1 MLFTQS
7 AEQRA
12 YERMM
17 TAIPNFSPRGHGVYY
32 FRARPTWE
40 DYSCD
45 VCAYQLRNKC
55 QLDHC
60 CCMTERIRVGMIP
73 LNEVLKELGY
83 AVGIPVFTRRLRSYI
98 KQSEVGTM
106 KYQNERHKMAFKDTS
121 NRTNK
126 RNDILMAVLYLL
138 TADHRLWNLVRPY
151 VDRNEI
157 MFDRIKIKS
166 VSEKAYT
173 LFMTAKDIYLG
184 TDHIHFIDLADTELI
199 DDRMFG
205 LICNGLAIARYGLGA
220 ISGNQK
226 EAKK

>member
-1 MLFTQS
+1 
-7 AEQRA
+7 
-12 YERMM
+12 
-17 TAIPNFSPRGHGVYY
+17 
-32 FRARPTWE
+32 
-40 DYSCD
+40 
-45 VCAYQLRNKC
+45 
-55 QLDHC
+55 
-60 CCMTERIRVGMIP
+60 
-73 LNEVLKELGY
+73 
-83 AVGIPVFTRRLRSYI
+83 
-98 KQSEVGTM
+98 M

-205 LICNGLAIARYGLGA
+205 LKFFS
-220 ISGNQK
+220 SGDATIWDKFFAGCLETFNRCMV
-226 EAKK
+226 ANCSVPI